1 MILYRAFAPVEVPA
15 DGDGLTVIGLAAPYG
30 EVVEVDDGEGPY
42 LETFD
47 RGAFAG
53 VVDRWPARRLKVQLE
68 HPARAGMGA
77 WVGRGHAWRDTPE
90 GLHVEL
96 RLDDTAD
103 GRAAAFKVR
112 DGQTPA
118 MSVAYTP
125 GRSDSR
131 WNPERARTVLHRAA
145 VRAINHVALVPAGAY
160 SQALVTAQRA
170 ATVDGLPSTVD
181 PDELP
186 PPPEARPRLSELD
199 GWLAT
204 MRGDSPPAGASPGR

>member
-1 MILYRAFAPVEVPA
+1 MILYRAFAPVEVPV
-15 DGDGLTVIGLAAPYG
+15 DGDGLTVIGLAAPYD
-30 EVVEVDDGEGPY
+30 EVVEVDDGDGPY
-42 LETFD
+42 LEAFT

-68 HPARAGMGA
+68 HPTRAGMGA
-77 WVGRGHAWRDTPE
+77 WVGRGEAWRDGPD

-96 RLDDTAD
+96 RLDDTTD

-125 GRSDSR
+125 GRTERR
-131 WNPERARTVLHRAA
+131 WNEERGADVHYRSA

-160 SQALVTAQRA
+160 PSALVTAHRA
-170 ATVDGLPSTVD
+170 AGVDGLPSTV
-181 PDELP
+181 ELGALP
-186 PPPEARPRLSELD
+186 PPPAPRPRLAELD

-204 MRGDSPPAGASPGR
+204 MRGDSPPDGPPPG